1 MLLLLL
7 LLLLLSF
14 VWRDAAFLEQLLICG
29 VASENDDKFILLSV
43 ILLMVVSVAIGE
55 EKDEK
60 SELGR
65 VVVADLLRCSPR
77 RGSANDALFV
87 GSRLLL

>member
-1 MLLLLL
+1 LLL

-14 VWRDAAFLEQLLICG
+14 VWRDVAFLEQLLICG
-29 VASENDDKFILLSV
+29 VASENDDKFILLS
-43 ILLMVVSVAIGE
+43 LLLTVVSVAIGE

-60 SELGR
+60 SEFLGR
-65 VVVADLLRCSPR
+65 VVVDDVLRCSPSR
-77 RGSANDALFV
+77 SGSSNDALFV

>member
-1 MLLLLL
+1 LL

-29 VASENDDKFILLSV
+29 VASENDDKFILLS
-43 ILLMVVSVAIGE
+43 LLLTVLSVAIGE

-60 SELGR
+60 SELLGR
-65 VVVADLLRCSPR
+65 VVLEVLRCSPR
-77 RGSANDALFV
+77 SGSSNDALFV
-87 GSRLLL
+87 GSRLLLL

>member
-1 MLLLLL
+1 MLSL
-7 LLLLLSF
+7 

-29 VASENDDKFILLSV
+29 VASENDDKFILLS
-43 ILLMVVSVAIGE
+43 LLLTMVLSVAIGE

-60 SELGR
+60 LEFGR
-65 VVVADLLRCSPR
+65 AVLEVLRCSPR
-77 RGSANDALFV
+77 SGSSNDALLFV